1 MPDNNDDKREMRM
14 MWIASVGIAV
24 LIVGAVG
31 INVLV
36 HRDSSAALPESTQ
49 SLTEPPK

>member
-14 MWIASVGIAV
+14 MWIASLGIAI
-24 LIVGAVG
+24 LILGAMV

-36 HRDSSAALPESTQ
+36 HHDPSATAPEATQ
-49 SLTEPPK
+49 SPTESPK

>member
-1 MPDNNDDKREMRM
+1 MPDGNDDKREMRM

-24 LIVGAVG
+24 LILGAMG

-36 HRDSSAALPESTQ
+36 HRDTSAAVPETTQ
-49 SLTEPPK
+49 STTESPK